1 MIVDEEEE
9 EMEDKPNQQ
18 QTYVS
23 GNIMFIV
30 FSFIIIVFRGG
41 GEGEQFSGCKVLSQ
55 RLPSGNFPRVFS

>member
-30 FSFIIIVFRGG
+30 FSFMFFIVFRGG
-41 GEGEQFSGCKVLSQ
+41 GT
-55 RLPSGNFPRVFS
+55 VFRI